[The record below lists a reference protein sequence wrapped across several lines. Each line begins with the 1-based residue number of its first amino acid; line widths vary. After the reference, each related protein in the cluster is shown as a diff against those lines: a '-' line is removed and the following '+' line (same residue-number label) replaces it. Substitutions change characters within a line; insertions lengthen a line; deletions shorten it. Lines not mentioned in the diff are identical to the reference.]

1 MVTKWSKS
9 TGGEKI
15 RWVLVKYSGVLRHLD
30 TLPSPPLSLL
40 GSCLF
45 SKQAAKLFPLI
56 VNPYGKRKLANSNDG
71 CAVNSVRRDDDE
83 RLSNQFFHQS
93 VLCPNQTN
101 QRDILCAKKRK
112 NSREKSF
119 AKRKNSHLFLL
130 RNCLL
135 VYYKSRISI
144 DQCFVCILEYLCFR
158 LYIFR
163 VEKIL

>member
-1 MVTKWSKS
+1 M
-9 TGGEKI
+9 
-15 RWVLVKYSGVLRHLD
+15 LVKYSGVLRHRD

-71 CAVNSVRRDDDE
+71 CAVNSVRRDDE
-83 RLSNQFFHQS
+83 RNHES
-93 VLCPNQTN
+93 VESVFPPIPTNQTN

-119 AKRKNSHLFLL
+119 AKRENSHLFL

-135 VYYKSRISI
+135 IIKAGSRSI
-144 DQCFVCILEYLCFR
+144 NVSFVS
-158 LYIFR
+158 
-163 VEKIL
+163 